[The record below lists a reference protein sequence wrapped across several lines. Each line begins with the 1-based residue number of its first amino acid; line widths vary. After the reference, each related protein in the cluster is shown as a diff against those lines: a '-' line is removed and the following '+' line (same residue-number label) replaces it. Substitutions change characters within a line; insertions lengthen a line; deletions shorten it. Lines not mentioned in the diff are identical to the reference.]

1 MEIAMLATPK
11 IETQNMLNSLPDN
24 STFEDIQYHLYVT
37 EKIRKGQAQLRN
49 GECFTHE
56 EAKKRL
62 EKWLIK

>member
-37 EKIRKGQAQLRN
+37 EKIRKGQSQLKN
-49 GECFTHE
+49 GESFSNA